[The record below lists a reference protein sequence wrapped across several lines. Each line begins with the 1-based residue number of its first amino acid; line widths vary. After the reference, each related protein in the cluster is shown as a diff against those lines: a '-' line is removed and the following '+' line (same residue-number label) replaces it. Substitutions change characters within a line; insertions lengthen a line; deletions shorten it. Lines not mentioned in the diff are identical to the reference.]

1 MRQILVTVALL
12 LGFTAIGAIGFRI
25 TEGWDWLQCT
35 YEAVI
40 IMTTVGLSAT
50 QQAELQPATK
60 MFIISYL
67 LLGVGVVSYS
77 IHQLG
82 QHVMNLQWRVRREE
96 RLMEHALEQTSG
108 HFIVC
113 GYGRMGS
120 TICQYLH
127 QRRQPFVV
135 IDSDAE
141 RIEAIARERGWK
153 YLVGDATDD
162 DVLRRAGI
170 ARAKALASTLPTD
183 ADNVYVVLSARLLN
197 DRLMIIARASD
208 EKAVQKM
215 ERAGATRVVS
225 PFSSGAV
232 RMARFMLHPAM
243 EDFLEVSTGEGA
255 RFEIAEVQIGPQCPF
270 LGRKLSETD
279 LADKGVMIIGIR
291 RADGEQLMP
300 PPSSAVIQ
308 TGDNLFAFGSSS
320 AVNEMISRYSGR
332 E

>member
-1 MRQILVTVALL
+1 MRQIVLIIGLL
-12 LGFTAIGAIGFRI
+12 LGFTAVGSIGFRL
-25 TEGWDWLQCT
+25 TEGWDWLQCI

-40 IMTTVGLSAT
+40 VMTTVGLSAT
-50 QQAELQPATK
+50 KQSELQPATK
-60 MFIISYL
+60 VFIIIYL
-67 LLGVGVVSYS
+67 LVGVGVVSYS

-82 QHVMNLQWRVRREE
+82 QHLMNLQWRVRREE
-96 RLMEHALEQTSG
+96 RLMEHALEQTAG

-127 QRRQPFVV
+127 QRRQSFVV
-135 IDSDAE
+135 IDSDSE
-141 RIEAIARERGWK
+141 RVESVARERGWK
-153 YLVGDATDD
+153 YLIGDATDD

-170 ARAKALASTLPTD
+170 TRAKALASTLPTD

-197 DRLMIIARASD
+197 DRLQIIARASD

-243 EDFLEVSTGEGA
+243 EDFLEVSTGEGGQ
-255 RFEIAEVQIGPQCPF
+255 FEIAEVQIGEGSSCV
-270 LGRKLSETD
+270 GCKLSETD
-279 LADKGVMIIGIR
+279 LAENGVMIIGIR
-291 RADGEQLMP
+291 RANGEQLMP
-300 PPSSAVIQ
+300 PPSSSVIQ
-308 TGDNLFAFGSSS
+308 PGDNLFAFGSSQ
-320 AVNEMISRYSGR
+320 AVNEMVSRYSGR

>member
-1 MRQILVTVALL
+1 MRQILVIIALL
-12 LGFTAIGAIGFRI
+12 LGFTAVGMIGFRI
-25 TEGWDWLQCT
+25 TEGWDWLQCL

-50 QQAELQPATK
+50 QQAELNASTK
-60 MFIISYL
+60 IFIICYL
-67 LLGVGVVSYS
+67 LTGLGVVSYS

-82 QHVMNLQWRVRREE
+82 QHLMNLQWRARREE
-96 RLMEHALEQTSG
+96 RLMEHSIEQTSG

-120 TICQYLH
+120 AICQYLH

-141 RIEAIARERGWK
+141 RIETVARDRGWK
-153 YLVGDATDD
+153 YIVGDATDD

-170 ARAKALASTLPTD
+170 VRARALASVLPTD

-197 DRLMIIARASD
+197 DRLQIIARASD
-208 EKAVQKM
+208 DKAVQKL

-225 PFSSGAV
+225 PFNSGAI

-243 EDFLEVSTGEGA
+243 EDFLEVSTGEKGQ
-255 RFEIAEVQIGPQCPF
+255 FEIAEVQIGDGSSCV
-270 LGRKLSETD
+270 GCKLSETD
-279 LADKGVMIIGIR
+279 LAQKGVMIIGIR

-300 PPSSAVIQ
+300 PPSSATIQ
-308 TGDNLFAFGSSS
+308 TGDKLFAFGSSQ
-320 AVNEMISRYSGR
+320 AVNEMVSRYTGR